1 MPILTKYTIVL
12 SAAFAAG
19 LTLSAAAQTGPVAQN
34 CAKEIAQFCANKG
47 HGAAQ
52 TRRCLQAN
60 RKSLSPTCQQAL
72 DTTGPR
78 RARPR

>member
-1 MPILTKYTIVL
+1 MRMLTASGLLL
-12 SAAFAAG
+12 SAGLMAG
-19 LTLSAAAQTGPVAQN
+19 LTVGAAAQTGPVAQN
-34 CAKEIAQFCANKG
+34 CEKEIAQFCANKG

-52 TRRCLQAN
+52 TRNCLKAN
-60 RKSLSPTCQQAL
+60 RKSLSPACQHAL